1 MSQNVRASGTE
12 VLKYW
17 TDQYFLKDLTPFQ
30 KRLFNW
36 WVNEGFFCVSNFQDT
51 EDGTKADLM
60 LLVGDSTCQVLGY
73 SDNLPAEKESAIEMR
88 QKEGWELLKSSCEG
102 YCHVEDTVGNHR
114 RIERLI
120 DENIR
125 NYRILEY
132 ADRERADGRKYL
144 KSVTVE
150 IYKKR

>member
-1 MSQNVRASGTE
+1 MSQNARVKGE
-12 VLKYW
+12 DVLRYW
-17 TDQYFLKDLTPFQ
+17 ADQYFLKDLTPFQ
-30 KRLFNW
+30 KRLFDW

-51 EDGTKADLM
+51 ESGTKADLM
-60 LLVGDSTCQVLGY
+60 LLVGDSIYQILGH
-73 SDNLPAEKESAIEMR
+73 SDSLPPGKDSAIEMR

-102 YCHVEDTVGNHR
+102 YCHVEDTQGNHK

-132 ADRERADGRKYL
+132 AGRERADGRRYL